1 MANLI
6 RFGHQSCQWSSSYS
20 IKIWN
25 FARTLSTSIAAN
37 NATVTMQQPSDG
49 DEHQASVERES
60 NATSL
65 SIHVPSKVNNPVLHD
80 IEHIGQFYTVRQDDM
95 DAVLAKALPRRLTS
109 FSKVI
114 GSADIM
120 IRDPAID
127 IINQLKKRSPD
138 EQPLKFIIGGRDG
151 TGKTVTLAHVIHYC
165 YRSNWFILH
174 VPSVYKWISPNCEV
188 KRSHR
193 RKKFWDQID
202 HACEWL
208 KLCKS
213 INKHLIGNMFI
224 KKTFHYGRGDKFVKG
239 DSLAK
244 VIEQGLLKSEFSV
257 DVVEC
262 ILQEL
267 ATQNEIPVLYAV
279 DEYNAF
285 FGKSAVQDWDKKNI
299 DPVYLSLIAN
309 FTRVLEPKSRLRNG
323 AYVMAISRTGAPR
336 THCYTAKQ
344 LLPGVGMRRS
354 EPYSPKV
361 VSNLTKEEV
370 KTFIH
375 YYKMK
380 SWLNYENDTEINEIH
395 DLTSGNPL
403 LLSKISAW
411 N

>member
-1 MANLI
+1 MAC
-6 RFGHQSCQWSSSYS
+6 SDE
-20 IKIWN
+20 IWN

-65 SIHVPSKVNNPVLHD
+65 SIHVLHD

-224 KKTFHYGRGDKFVKG
+224 KETFHYGRGDKFVKG

-285 FGKSAVQDWDKKNI
+285 FGKSAVQDWDKKN
-299 DPVYLSLIAN
+299 
-309 FTRVLEPKSRLRNG
+309 RNG

-344 LLPGVGMRRS
+344 LLPGVGMKRS

-380 SWLNYENDTEINEIH
+380 SWLNCRKTLCIDFHI
-395 DLTSGNPL
+395 
-403 LLSKISAW
+403 SK
-411 N
+411 